1 MEDPMFKKILAV
13 IFVFALALGVVAT
26 PAQAAVPVNY
36 ESSIQ
41 VRNLTGT
48 PGTINLTF
56 YNLSG
61 AIVGTPLAD
70 DIAANETK
78 SYYQSTMPVA
88 AGFIGSVVISS
99 NVEIAAMSN
108 IVGLNASTK
117 PISYAAYSGFGAG
130 AMSAY
135 LPTLFK
141 DNYGYNTFFY
151 VQNTGTATTAVSIA
165 YSDGTT
171 ASIPALGP
179 GQSGVVNQKS
189 ETHTPKVF
197 SGTVTSTV
205 APVAVTVVEEGP
217 TLFSYTGF
225 GAGSVNPLMPL
236 INQNNY
242 GYFTGVQIMNT
253 GAAATVVTVD
263 YTPSI
268 SGTACFET
276 RTVPAGGSKTFS
288 QFVFYQNQAETD
300 PAFDTDCVMGET
312 FIGSAKVTA
321 NTAAAPLVAVVNQL
335 QLAQVKGGAYVGF
348 DPAQGG
354 AKIVYPLIMD
364 RNYGYFTS
372 HSIVNVGTTEIAVGA
387 LSCLFTGT
395 ASTGPVSLTIANA
408 AAIPADG
415 SWTLNHQGLLGNGFV
430 GGATCTGPAGALLVG
445 TSNQLGTGT
454 SYTGVDTLLV
464 SEGFVVE

>member
-1 MEDPMFKKILAV
+1 MEVRMFKKFLAIL
-13 IFVFALALGVVAT
+13 FVFALALGVVAT
-26 PAQAAVPVNY
+26 PAQAAVPVEY

-41 VRNLTGT
+41 VRNLTDTAGMIT
-48 PGTINLTF
+48 LSF
-56 YNLSG
+56 YNLAG
-61 AIVGTPLAD
+61 TVVGTPLTD
-70 DIAANETK
+70 NIAANETK
-78 SYYQSTMPVA
+78 SYYQSTMPVTT
-88 AGFIGSVVISS
+88 GFIGSVVISA

-108 IVGLNASTK
+108 LVGLDAAVK
-117 PISYAAYSGFGAG
+117 PVSYAAYSGFGQG

-151 VQNTGTATTAVSIA
+151 VQNTGTENTAVTIQ

-171 ASIPALGP
+171 SSLPAIAP
-179 GQSGVVNQKS
+179 GQSAVVNQKS

-197 SGTVTSTV
+197 SGIATSSV
-205 APVAVTVVEEGP
+205 APIAVTVVEEGP

-225 GAGSVNPLMPL
+225 GAGAVDPLMPL

-253 GAAATVVTVD
+253 GAADTVVTVE
-263 YTPSI
+263 YTPSLG
-268 SGTACFET
+268 GTACVET
-276 RTVPAGGSKTFS
+276 RTLAAGTSKTFS
-288 QFVFYQNQAETD
+288 QFVFYVAQNESGD
-300 PAFDTDCVMGET
+300 PAFATDCTMGET

-335 QLAQVKGGAYVGF
+335 QPTAVKGGAYVAF

-354 AKIVYPLIMD
+354 PKIVYPLIMD

-372 HSIVNVGTTEIAVGA
+372 HSIVNVGTAPIGVDE

-395 ASTGPVSLTIANA
+395 SKAGPVSKTIKNNV
-408 AAIPADG
+408 AIPVDG
-415 SWTLNHQGLLGNGFV
+415 SWTLNHEGLLGDGFV

-445 TSNQLGTGT
+445 TSNQLGAG
-454 SYTGVDTLLV
+454 TGVDTLLV
-464 SEGFVVE
+464 SEGFIVK

>member
-1 MEDPMFKKILAV
+1 MFKKALAV
-13 IFVFALALGVVAT
+13 IFIFALILGVVAT
-26 PAQAAVPVNY
+26 PAKAATPTNY

-41 VRNLTGT
+41 VRNLTET

-61 AIVGTPLAD
+61 IGVGTPVTDA
-70 DIAANETK
+70 IAANETK

-88 AGFIGSVVISS
+88 AGFNGSVVISS

-108 IVGLNASTK
+108 IVGLNAAVK

-151 VQNTGTATTAVSIA
+151 VQNTGDDDTEVTIQ

-171 ASIPALGP
+171 ANIPSLAP

-197 SGTVTSTV
+197 SGTATSTV
-205 APVAVTVVEEGP
+205 APIAVTVVEEGP

-225 GAGSVNPLMPL
+225 GAGAVDPMMPL

-242 GYFTGVQIMNT
+242 GYFTGVQVMNT
-253 GAAATVVTVD
+253 GNAKTVVTVD

-268 SGTACFET
+268 GGTACYET
-276 RTVPAGGSKTFS
+276 RTLAAGASATFS
-288 QFVFYQNQAETD
+288 QFVFYQSQTETD

-312 FIGSAKVTA
+312 FIGSAKVTN
-321 NTAAAPLVAVVNQL
+321 NTTAQPLVAVVNQL
-335 QLAQVKGGAYVGF
+335 QPVQVKGGAYVAF

-372 HSIVNVGTTEIAVGA
+372 HSIVNVGTTPIAAGA

-395 ASTGPVSLTIANA
+395 AKTGLVTKTVTNSAV
-408 AAIPADG
+408 IPANG
-415 SWTLNHQGLLGNGFV
+415 SWTLNHQGLLGDGFV
-430 GGATCTGPAGALLVG
+430 GGATCTGPVGSKLVG
-445 TSNQLGTGT
+445 TSNQLGATV
-454 SYTGVDTLLV
+454 GVDTLLV
-464 SEGFVVE
+464 SEGFVVK